1 MKYNKLVILVL
12 WRGFR
17 SPWLW
22 LMVMTPV
29 VVTIND
35 AVVTINDAVGATG
48 GDSFTKNERLSF

>member
-1 MKYNKLVILVL
+1 
-12 WRGFR
+12 
-17 SPWLW
+17 
-22 LMVMTPV
+22 MVMTPV